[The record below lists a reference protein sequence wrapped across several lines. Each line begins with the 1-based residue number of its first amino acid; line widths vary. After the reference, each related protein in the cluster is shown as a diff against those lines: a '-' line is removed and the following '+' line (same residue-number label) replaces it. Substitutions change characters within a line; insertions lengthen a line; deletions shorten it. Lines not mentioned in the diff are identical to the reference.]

1 MYALCV
7 SILYNCIQTTL
18 LKIMQQSQTVPSVN
32 KKVCR
37 TSIIISFWQQNYV
50 IPYKSANY
58 HLFFCDFKQSKR
70 EYPNIFMQILSKVLT
85 LLLSHMLLF
94 KYEEKDENMAKMSNI
109 SRKLLTLQFVLYVAR

>member
-18 LKIMQQSQTVPSVN
+18 LKIMQQSQTVQSVN

-50 IPYKSANY
+50 IPYKSANN

-70 EYPNIFMQILSKVLT
+70 VYTIIFMQILSKALT

-94 KYEEKDENMAKMSNI
+94 KYEETMKTWRKCQKFQEN
-109 SRKLLTLQFVLYVAR
+109 Y

>member
-18 LKIMQQSQTVPSVN
+18 LKIMQQSQTVQSVN

-50 IPYKSANY
+50 IPYKSANN
-58 HLFFCDFKQSKR
+58 HLFFCDFKQSKK
-70 EYPNIFMQILSKVLT
+70 EYPNIFYAEIVKSTDIIATAHALVQIRRN
-85 LLLSHMLLF
+85 
-94 KYEEKDENMAKMSNI
+94 DENMAKMSKI
-109 SRKLLTLQFVLYVAR
+109 SRKLLTLQLVLYVAR

>member
-1 MYALCV
+1 MYVLCV

-18 LKIMQQSQTVPSVN
+18 LKIMQQSQTVQSVN

-50 IPYKSANY
+50 IPYKSANN

-70 EYPNIFMQILSKVLT
+70 VYTIIFMQILSKALT

-94 KYEEKDENMAKMSNI
+94 KYEENDENMAKMSKI